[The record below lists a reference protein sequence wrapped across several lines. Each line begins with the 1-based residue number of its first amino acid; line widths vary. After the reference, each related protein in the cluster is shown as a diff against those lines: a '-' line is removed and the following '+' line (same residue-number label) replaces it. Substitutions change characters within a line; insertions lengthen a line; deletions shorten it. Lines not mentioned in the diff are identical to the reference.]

1 MYRDTTQISH
11 EGTNLNE
18 RWPTIG
24 VSTHDSSSHASSN
37 CDVADDRCIENEGTN
52 LNERWPT
59 IGVSTH
65 DSSSHASSNFD
76 IMKKR
81 IMRGGGEGGWQR

>member
-1 MYRDTTQISH
+1 MVYRDT
-11 EGTNLNE
+11 
-18 RWPTIG
+18 
-24 VSTHDSSSHASSN
+24 
-37 CDVADDRCIENEGTN
+37 IENEGTN

-76 IMKKR
+76 VADDRCIKN
-81 IMRGGGEGGWQR
+81 EGTNLNERLPTIDVSSHDTSSHASSNCDVGPTIGVSRTMGL

>member
-1 MYRDTTQISH
+1 MYRHTTQISH

-59 IGVSTH
+59 IGVSSH
-65 DSSSHASSNFD
+65 DSSSHASSNCD
-76 IMKKR
+76 VADDRCIVSRTKGR
-81 IMRGGGEGGWQR
+81 I